1 MGLARFIKR
10 GSIMQRGRRCRGHL
24 GYPLGVSVG
33 SLRILGVRVTRCLG
47 EILRRWRLI
56 WPIRRGYSSTSRIT
70 KELGSFAIG
79 TIDRHIGDVNIVAR
93 PVALTGVMI
102 RPVKRAGPS
111 LLAATFL
118 VGMVGGYMKPT
129 KFVFVL
135 RTGTILGLITA
146 GSLASVTFYFVT
158 RALGWGWKLC
168 LDVMQHEL
176 LLLSFDKR

>member
-10 GSIMQRGRRCRGHL
+10 GSIMKRGRRCRGHL
-24 GYPLGVSVG
+24 GRPRDIIVW
-33 SLRILGVRVTRCLG
+33 SLRILGIRVARCLG
-47 EILRRWRLI
+47 KILRRWKLI

-70 KELGSFAIG
+70 KELGRFTIG
-79 TIDRHIGDVNIVAR
+79 TIDRHIGNVNIIAR

-135 RTGTILGLITA
+135 RTGTILGLISA
-146 GSLASVTFYFVT
+146 GPLASVTFYFVT
-158 RALGWGWKLC
+158 RPLGWGWKLC

>member
-10 GSIMQRGRRCRGHL
+10 GSIMQWGRRCRGHL

-56 WPIRRGYSSTSRIT
+56 WPIRGGYSSTRRIT
-70 KELGSFAIG
+70 KELGRFTIG
-79 TIDRHIGDVNIVAR
+79 TIDRHIRDVNIIAR

-118 VGMVGGYMKPT
+118 VGVVRGYMKPT
-129 KFVFVL
+129 KFEFVL
-135 RTGTILGLITA
+135 RTGTILGLISA
-146 GSLASVTFYFVT
+146 GPLASVTFYFVT
-158 RALGWGWKLC
+158 RPLGWGWKLC

>member
-24 GYPLGVSVG
+24 GHPLGVSVG

-47 EILRRWRLI
+47 EILRRWRLT

-70 KELGSFAIG
+70 KELGSFTIG

-118 VGMVGGYMKPT
+118 VGMVRGYMKPT
-129 KFVFVL
+129 KFEFVW
-135 RTGTILGLITA
+135 RTGTILGLISA
-146 GSLASVTFYFVT
+146 GPLASVALYFVT
-158 RALGWGWKLC
+158 RPLGWGGKLC